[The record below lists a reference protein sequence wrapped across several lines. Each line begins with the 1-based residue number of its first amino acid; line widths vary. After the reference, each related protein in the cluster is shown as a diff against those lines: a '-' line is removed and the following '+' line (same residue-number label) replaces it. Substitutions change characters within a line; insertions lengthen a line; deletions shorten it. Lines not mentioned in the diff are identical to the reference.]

1 VDTSVKEQL
10 VAIVQNHTIS
20 QTEDVL
26 NAFVTDIHK
35 ETLTTKIVNPTILLI
50 LPLKGD
56 HGLTRSKI
64 NVYKSIIA
72 NSKILGKHIKM
83 K

>member
-50 LPLKGD
+50 LPLKVD

-64 NVYKSIIA
+64 NV
-72 NSKILGKHIKM
+72 
-83 K
+83 

>member
-35 ETLTTKIVNPTILLI
+35 ETLMTKIVNPTILLI
-50 LPLKGD
+50 LPLKVD

-64 NVYKSIIA
+64 NV
-72 NSKILGKHIKM
+72 
-83 K
+83 